1 MNRERDCIIT
11 ILLQHDYEPARQ
23 KWLGT
28 MKRMSKDDI
37 LTTVAILLLFI
48 TAMITF
54 TIYSWLMLVAIIL
67 LLIAWYYR
75 F

>member
-1 MNRERDCIIT
+1 MVM
-11 ILLQHDYEPARQ
+11 QHDYGSA
-23 KWLGT
+23 LLNHYGT
-28 MKRMSKDDI
+28 MKQISKDDI

-54 TIYSWLMLVAIIL
+54 TIYSWLVLVAIML

-75 F
+75 S